1 MTLSR
6 RHLPLLVTI
15 GLFIAGYAVCASQFP
30 AMLSLRV
37 MLNLLSDNAFLGILA
52 VGMTVVIVSGGID
65 LSVGSVMAFSAVLL
79 AVLIGGGM
87 PAPVAFVLV
96 LVAGSAFGALM
107 GAAIQYLK
115 APAFIVTLTG
125 LFLARGGCFLLTT
138 ESVAINDPVYTAITS
153 GGLALPG
160 GAHLSVGAMVMIAVF
175 IVGGVLLHGT
185 RFGTNVFA
193 IGGDAR
199 AAARMGA
206 PVARTTIGIYAFS
219 GAMAA
224 LAGIVFSLYTGAGYP
239 LAAMGIELD
248 AIAAV
253 VIGGT
258 LLAGG
263 YGGVIG
269 SLFGV
274 LIQGLIITYITF
286 DGTLSSW
293 WTKIATGALL
303 FSFIVLQKV
312 LSRKEGHG

>member
-1 MTLSR
+1 MTFSR
-6 RHLPLLVTI
+6 RDLPLLVTI
-15 GLFIAGYAVCASQFP
+15 GLFLVGYAICASQFP
-30 AMLSLRV
+30 TMLSPRV
-37 MLNLLSDNAFLGILA
+37 MLNILSDNAFLGILA

-79 AVLIGGGM
+79 AVMIRAGV
-87 PAPVAFVLV
+87 PAPAAFAIVLA
-96 LVAGSAFGALM
+96 AGCAFGSLM

-138 ESVAINDPVYTAITS
+138 ESVAINDPVYSAITS
-153 GGLALPG
+153 AGLAFDG
-160 GAHLSVGAMVMIAVF
+160 GARLTVGAMVMIAVF
-175 IVGGVLLHGT
+175 IGGGVLLHGT

-219 GAMAA
+219 SCMAA

-303 FSFIVLQKV
+303 FSFIVLQKG
-312 LSRKEGHG
+312 LTRKDGHG